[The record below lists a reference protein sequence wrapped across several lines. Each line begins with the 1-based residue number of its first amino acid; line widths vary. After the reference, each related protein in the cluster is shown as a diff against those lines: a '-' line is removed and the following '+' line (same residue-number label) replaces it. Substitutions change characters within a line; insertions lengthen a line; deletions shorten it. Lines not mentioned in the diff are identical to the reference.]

1 MRLKNIILPLLAI
14 PFLAAVLISCEDKG
28 EPFSGMVPSVTIR
41 QLNISAHSLTFSSE
55 SESSDLS
62 VSSTNT
68 SWEFT
73 DIPSWITLSSLSGSN
88 TAIIKVTV
96 KENASTTS
104 RVGII
109 TLRSREDDWNYS
121 TQLTVTQDRCSY
133 SAVPQISSIVL
144 DGAAGSKE
152 VPVISNTDSWKVSVP
167 SNASSWCSASKSADN
182 VTVTVSANTTNVSR
196 SVKIEVSTSE
206 SLEYITVTQRPA
218 NISSTTKN
226 LTFPVGGGTESVS
239 VQSDAGWT
247 ARTAYSWLEIT
258 PQTGP
263 AGTVIVSVKALAN
276 NTTLDREGFV
286 YLELSAQNRIEIPVR
301 QEGIHLS
308 VDRTELEF
316 PVTSAKLQIQVTS
329 NAPWKFCDGMP
340 EWLTVTPSS
349 GTGNASVTVE
359 VKKNNN
365 ADSRQYR
372 IYITPAAVDSPLE
385 IDVFQAG
392 HTLAADST
400 ALHFSARAGQLTFQ
414 LESDADW
421 VAGSDNGWIS
431 VSPTSGTGNE
441 TICVSA
447 TANESGTA
455 RTGIV
460 SVEIEGRT
468 IAIPVYQAGRYLTV
482 SSKALDFTSKGGST
496 QVSLSSNVDW
506 TIESGAD
513 WLSASLTGGSDD
525 SSVTIKAKDNPSAT
539 PRSSYVTVKVQGLTP
554 ISIQATQAARYLR
567 TSADTLTF
575 FRRGGTSDA
584 VLIETDGVCEI
595 TNTAA
600 WITVNRLS
608 ATQFTVT
615 AQDYTDGTEER
626 QATLSLSLTDV
637 VTGSV
642 TKNVTVVQKDRV
654 DMQYVDLGLSVKWA
668 TFNVGASSPEEYGD
682 YFAWGETQP
691 KSSYSWSTYKYCKG
705 SDDSMTKYCNS
716 SSYGYNG
723 YTDNKTVLD
732 PEDDAAHVNWGG
744 DWRMP
749 TTAEQDELCNT
760 SNCTWTWTTLN
771 GVNGYKVESKKSGYA
786 GNYIFLPA
794 AGYRSGTTLDI
805 VGSYGYYWSSS
816 LYARDPGYACGL
828 DFDSGN
834 VYWCSRSRNGG
845 HSVRPVCPVPVT
857 SISLNEQSVEIM
869 EGGTE
874 TLTAT
879 VRYENGT
886 TGNTATWTS
895 SNTGVATVDQ
905 TGKVTAVSVGTCT
918 ISATS
923 GSFTAT
929 CSVTVITTPTSSGSE
944 NGYEYVDLGLSVKW
958 ATCNVGATAP
968 EGYGDYFAWGETSP
982 KSDYR
987 WSTYKYYNDSYD
999 IMTKYCTNSSYG
1011 YTDNKTVLDMADD
1024 AAHVNWGGDWRMP
1037 TIAELDELRNTSNC
1051 TWTWTTMNGINGYK
1065 VVSKKSGFAGNYIF
1079 LPAAGYRSGTALG
1092 GVGSI
1097 GLYWSSS
1104 LYSSNPRSAY
1114 YLDFYSGNVDWDY
1127 NFRECGHSVR
1137 PVCPVPV
1144 TSISLNEQSVEIMEG
1159 GTETLTATVRYE
1171 NGTTGNTATWTSSNT
1186 GVAAVDQTGKVAAVS
1201 VGTCTITATSGS
1213 CSATCSVI
1221 VKSSPYKYV
1230 DLGLS
1235 VKWATCN
1242 VGATKPEEYGDYFAW
1257 GETSPKSDYSWS
1269 TYKYCK
1275 GSSKKMTKYCSNGSY
1290 GYNGYTDNKTVLDL
1304 ADDAAHVNWGGSWRL
1319 PTRAEQDELCNTSN
1333 CTWTRT
1339 TMNGVNGYKVV
1350 SKKSGY
1356 AGNWIFLPAAGY
1368 RYDTY
1373 LYNVGSDGYCWSS
1386 SLNTSTPGYACSLY
1400 FNSGSVGWY
1409 DDRSGGRSVR
1419 PICP

>member
-167 SNASSWCSASKSADN
+167 SNSSSWCSASKSADN
-182 VTVTVSANTTNVSR
+182 VTVTVTANTTNVSR

-372 IYITPAAVDSPLE
+372 IYITPAAVDSPRE

-642 TKNVTVVQKDRV
+642 NKNVTVVQKDRV

-668 TFNVGASSPEEYGD
+668 TCNVGAEKPEDYGD
-682 YFAWGETQP
+682 YFAWGETET
-691 KSSYSWSTYKYCKG
+691 KSDYSWSTYKYCKG
-705 SDDSMTKYCNS
+705 SYDSMTKYCDN

-723 YTDNKTVLD
+723 FTDNNSVLD

-749 TTAEQDELCNT
+749 TKAE
-760 SNCTWTWTTLN
+760 
-771 GVNGYKVESKKSGYA
+771 K
-786 GNYIFLPA
+786 
-794 AGYRSGTTLDI
+794 
-805 VGSYGYYWSSS
+805 
-816 LYARDPGYACGL
+816 
-828 DFDSGN
+828 
-834 VYWCSRSRNGG
+834 
-845 HSVRPVCPVPVT
+845 
-857 SISLNEQSVEIM
+857 
-869 EGGTE
+869 
-874 TLTAT
+874 
-879 VRYENGT
+879 
-886 TGNTATWTS
+886 
-895 SNTGVATVDQ
+895 
-905 TGKVTAVSVGTCT
+905 
-918 ISATS
+918 
-923 GSFTAT
+923 
-929 CSVTVITTPTSSGSE
+929 
-944 NGYEYVDLGLSVKW
+944 
-958 ATCNVGATAP
+958 
-968 EGYGDYFAWGETSP
+968 
-982 KSDYR
+982 
-987 WSTYKYYNDSYD
+987 
-999 IMTKYCTNSSYG
+999 
-1011 YTDNKTVLDMADD
+1011 
-1024 AAHVNWGGDWRMP
+1024 
-1037 TIAELDELRNTSNC
+1037 DELRNTSNC
-1051 TWTWTTMNGINGYK
+1051 TWTW
-1065 VVSKKSGFAGNYIF
+1065 
-1079 LPAAGYRSGTALG
+1079 
-1092 GVGSI
+1092 
-1097 GLYWSSS
+1097 
-1104 LYSSNPRSAY
+1104 
-1114 YLDFYSGNVDWDY
+1114 
-1127 NFRECGHSVR
+1127 
-1137 PVCPVPV
+1137 
-1144 TSISLNEQSVEIMEG
+1144 
-1159 GTETLTATVRYE
+1159 
-1171 NGTTGNTATWTSSNT
+1171 
-1186 GVAAVDQTGKVAAVS
+1186 
-1201 VGTCTITATSGS
+1201 
-1213 CSATCSVI
+1213 
-1221 VKSSPYKYV
+1221 
-1230 DLGLS
+1230 
-1235 VKWATCN
+1235 
-1242 VGATKPEEYGDYFAW
+1242 
-1257 GETSPKSDYSWS
+1257 
-1269 TYKYCK
+1269 
-1275 GSSKKMTKYCSNGSY
+1275 
-1290 GYNGYTDNKTVLDL
+1290 
-1304 ADDAAHVNWGGSWRL
+1304 
-1319 PTRAEQDELCNTSN
+1319 
-1333 CTWTRT
+1333 T

-1356 AGNWIFLPAAGY
+1356 AGNYIFLPAAGY
-1368 RYDTY
+1368 RGGTA
-1373 LYNVGSDGYCWSS
+1373 LYRVGSDGYYWSS
-1386 SLNTSTPGYACSLY
+1386 SLNTGSPGGAYCLY
-1400 FNSGSVGWY
+1400 FGSGGVYWDGSGGRDYGQSVRPVCPVPVTSISLSRQSVEIMEGGTETLTATVQYENGTTGNTVTWSSSNTGVAAVDQTGKVTAVSVGTCIITATSGSYSATCSVIVSSPYKYVDLGLSVKWATFNVGATKPEEYGDYFAWGETEPKSSYSWSTYKYCKGSETTMTKYCNNSSYGYYGYTDSKTILDLEDDAAHVNWGGDWRMPTSAEQDELCNSSNCTWTWTTMNNVSGYKVVSKKSGYVGNYIFLPAAGYCKGTKLGLLSGSDGGYLSSSLAGLSDGASYLISNSNFYSSRNYVARYCGNSVRPVCPVPVIGVSLGKQSIEIQPGETETLTATVRYENGATSNTVTWTTSNSSVVTVDQIGKVTAVSVGTCTITASSGSFSATCSVTVKPIEPEYVDLGLSVKWANCNVGATKPEEYGDYFAWGETEPKSDYSWSTYKYCKGSY
-1409 DDRSGGRSVR
+1409 DSMTKYCTNSSYGYNGFTDNNSVLDPEDDAAHANWGGDWRMPTNAEQDELRNTSNCTWTRTTMNGVNGYKIVSKKSGYVGNCIFLPAAGLRGGTTLYDVGSYGYFWSSSLSTGNPDGAYYLDFDSGGVNWHHHLRDSGRSVR
-1419 PICP
+1419 PVCP